1 MTQTLSQLEHSE
13 AFIERHIGS
22 SAEQRQ
28 ELLAAVGARS
38 LSALIQQIVP
48 ADIQLPGP
56 PPVGDAATEHQAL
69 AELKAIAS
77 QNQRYKSYIG
87 MGYSAVLT
95 PPVILRNMLEN
106 PGWYTAYTPYQPEVS
121 QGRLEA
127 LLNFQTVTLD
137 LTGLDLASASL
148 LDEATAAAEAM
159 ALAKRASKLK
169 DANRFFVADDVHPQ
183 TLDVVRTRAETFG
196 FDVIVD
202 KAEKVL
208 ELDGVFGV
216 LLQQVG
222 TTGELHDYSALLAEL
237 KSRKIITSVAADIMA
252 LVLLT
257 APGKQG
263 ADVVFGSAQRF
274 GVPMGYGG
282 PHAAFFACRDEF
294 KRSMPGRI
302 IGVSRDAAGNTA
314 LRMAMQT
321 IGMGYSA
328 VLTPPVILRNM
339 LENPGWY
346 TAYTPYQ
353 PEVSQG
359 RLEALLNFQTVTL
372 DLTGLDLASASLL
385 DEATA
390 AAEAMAL
397 AKRASKLKDANR
409 FFVAD
414 DVHPQTLDV
423 VRTRA
428 ETFGFDVIVD
438 KAEKVLELDG
448 VFGVLLQQVGTTGE
462 LHDYSALLAELKS
475 RKIITSVAADIMA
488 LVLLTAPGKQGADVV
503 FGSAQRF
510 GVPMGYGGPHAAFFA
525 CRDEFKR
532 SMPGRIIGVSR
543 DAAGNTA
550 LRMAMQTREQHIRR
564 EKANSNICTS
574 QVLLANIA
582 SLYAVYHG
590 PQGLQRIAGRIHR
603 LTDILAAGL
612 QKAGLTLRHHTW
624 FDTLTVEV
632 KDKAAV
638 LERALSFG
646 INLRTDIHGAV
657 GITLDEATS
666 REDVQTLFAL
676 LAGDNHGL
684 DIDAL
689 DAAVSKNSQS
699 IPAAML
705 RQDPILTHPVF
716 NRYHSETE
724 MMRYMHRLER
734 KDLALNQAMIPLGSC
749 TMKLNAAAE
758 MIPIT
763 WPEFSELHPFC
774 PPEQAAGYQQMIGQ
788 LSQWLVQLT
797 GYDAVCMQPNSGAQG
812 EYAGLL
818 AIRRYHE
825 SRNEAG
831 RHVCLI
837 PSSAHGTNPAS
848 AQMAGMSVVVVA
860 CDKNGNIDLHDL
872 RVKAEQAGE
881 ELSCIMVTYPST
893 HGVYE
898 ETIREVCQIV
908 HQFGGQVY
916 LDGANM
922 NAQVGITTP
931 GYIGADVSHLNLHK
945 TFCIPHGGGGPG
957 MGPIGVKA
965 HLAPFVPGHSVVQ
978 IDGVTTQQGAVS
990 AAPFGSASILPI
1002 SWMYIRMMG
1011 AEGLKQA
1018 SQMAILN
1025 ANYIAT
1031 RLKDAYPILYTG
1043 RDHRVAHEC
1052 ILDIRPLKEE
1062 TGISEMDIAKRL
1074 IDFGFHAP
1082 TMSFPVACTLMVEPT
1097 ESESKVELDRFIDAM
1112 LAIRSEI
1119 DRVAKG
1125 EWPLEDN
1132 PLVNAPHVQAEL
1144 VNDWQ
1149 HPYSREL
1156 AVFPVAGVRENKYWP
1171 SVKRL
1176 DDVYGDRNLFC
1187 SCVPMS
1193 DYE

>member
-13 AFIERHIGS
+13 AFIERHIGP
-22 SAEQRQ
+22 SAEQQ
-28 ELLAAVGARS
+28 QQMLDAVGART

-56 PPVGDAATEHQAL
+56 PPVGDAVTEHQAL
-69 AELKAIAS
+69 AELKAIAA

-148 LDEATAAAEAM
+148 LDEATAAAESM

-196 FDVIVD
+196 FEVIVD
-202 KAEKVL
+202 KPAKVL
-208 ELDGVFGV
+208 ELQGVFGV

-237 KSRKIITSVAADIMA
+237 KNRKIITSM
-252 LVLLT
+252 
-257 APGKQG
+257 
-263 ADVVFGSAQRF
+263 
-274 GVPMGYGG
+274 
-282 PHAAFFACRDEF
+282 
-294 KRSMPGRI
+294 
-302 IGVSRDAAGNTA
+302 
-314 LRMAMQT
+314 
-321 IGMGYSA
+321 
-328 VLTPPVILRNM
+328 
-339 LENPGWY
+339 
-346 TAYTPYQ
+346 
-353 PEVSQG
+353 
-359 RLEALLNFQTVTL
+359 
-372 DLTGLDLASASLL
+372 
-385 DEATA
+385 
-390 AAEAMAL
+390 
-397 AKRASKLKDANR
+397 
-409 FFVAD
+409 
-414 DVHPQTLDV
+414 
-423 VRTRA
+423 
-428 ETFGFDVIVD
+428 
-438 KAEKVLELDG
+438 
-448 VFGVLLQQVGTTGE
+448 
-462 LHDYSALLAELKS
+462 
-475 RKIITSVAADIMA
+475 AADIMA

-612 QKAGLTLRHHTW
+612 QQAGLQLRHKTW

-638 LERALSFG
+638 LDRALSFG

-666 REDVQTLFAL
+666 REDVQALFAV

-689 DAAVSKNSQS
+689 DAAVSSGSSS

-705 RQDPILTHPVF
+705 RKEPILTHPVF

-763 WPEFSELHPFC
+763 WPEFAELHPFC

-818 AIRRYHE
+818 AIRRYHA

-831 RHVCLI
+831 RHICLI

-872 RVKAEQAGE
+872 RLKAEQAGD

-1018 SQMAILN
+1018 SQVAILN

-1031 RLKDAYPILYTG
+1031 RLKDAYPVLYTG

-1052 ILDIRPLKEE
+1052 ILDIRPLKEQ

-1074 IDFGFHAP
+1074 IDYGFHAP
-1082 TMSFPVACTLMVEPT
+1082 TMSFPVAGTLMVEPT
-1097 ESESKVELDRFIDAM
+1097 ESESKVELDRFIEAM

-1119 DRVAKG
+1119 DRVHKG

-1132 PLVNAPHVQAEL
+1132 PLVNAPHIQAEL
-1144 VNDWQ
+1144 VSNWQ
-1149 HPYSREL
+1149 HAYSREL

-1193 DYE
+1193 EYE

>member
-1 MTQTLSQLEHSE
+1 MTQNLSQLEHND
-13 AFIERHIGS
+13 AFIQRHIGS
-22 SAEQRQ
+22 SAEQQ
-28 ELLAAVGARS
+28 QQMLAAVGANS
-38 LSALIQQIVP
+38 LSTLIQQIVP
-48 ADIQLPGP
+48 ADIQLPSP
-56 PPVGDAATEHQAL
+56 PPVGEAATEHQAL
-69 AELKAIAS
+69 AELKGIAS

-87 MGYSAVLT
+87 MGYSPVLT

-127 LLNFQTVTLD
+127 LLNFQQLTQD

-148 LDEATAAAEAM
+148 LDEATAAAESM

-183 TLDVVRTRAETFG
+183 TLDVVLTRAETFG
-196 FDVIVD
+196 FEVIVD
-202 KAEKVL
+202 RAEKVL
-208 ELDGVFGV
+208 ELEGVFGV

-222 TTGELHDYSALLAEL
+222 TTGELHDYSALLSEL
-237 KSRKIITSVAADIMA
+237 KK
-252 LVLLT
+252 
-257 APGKQG
+257 
-263 ADVVFGSAQRF
+263 
-274 GVPMGYGG
+274 
-282 PHAAFFACRDEF
+282 
-294 KRSMPGRI
+294 
-302 IGVSRDAAGNTA
+302 
-314 LRMAMQT
+314 
-321 IGMGYSA
+321 
-328 VLTPPVILRNM
+328 
-339 LENPGWY
+339 
-346 TAYTPYQ
+346 
-353 PEVSQG
+353 
-359 RLEALLNFQTVTL
+359 
-372 DLTGLDLASASLL
+372 
-385 DEATA
+385 
-390 AAEAMAL
+390 
-397 AKRASKLKDANR
+397 
-409 FFVAD
+409 
-414 DVHPQTLDV
+414 
-423 VRTRA
+423 
-428 ETFGFDVIVD
+428 
-438 KAEKVLELDG
+438 
-448 VFGVLLQQVGTTGE
+448 
-462 LHDYSALLAELKS
+462 

-603 LTDILAAGL
+603 MTDILAAGL
-612 QKAGLTLRHHTW
+612 QQAGLTLRFAHW

-638 LERALSFG
+638 LARALSFG

-657 GITLDEATS
+657 GITLDETTS
-666 REDVQTLFAL
+666 REDLQILFTLL
-676 LAGDNHGL
+676 VGDNHGL
-684 DIDAL
+684 DIDQL
-689 DAAVSKNSQS
+689 DAKVSQNSQS
-699 IPAAML
+699 IQTGML

-763 WPEFSELHPFC
+763 WPEFAELHPFC

-825 SRNEAG
+825 SRNQAS
-831 RHVCLI
+831 RHICLI

-860 CDKNGNIDLHDL
+860 CDKQGNIDLHDL
-872 RVKAEQAGE
+872 RQKAGE
-881 ELSCIMVTYPST
+881 AGDELSCIMVTYPST

-978 IDGVTTQQGAVS
+978 IDGMTTQQGAVS

-1011 AEGLKQA
+1011 ADGLKQA
-1018 SQMAILN
+1018 SQVAILN

-1031 RLKDAYPILYTG
+1031 RLKEAYPVLYTG
-1043 RDHRVAHEC
+1043 HDGRVAHEC
-1052 ILDIRPLKEE
+1052 ILDIRPLKEA

-1082 TMSFPVACTLMVEPT
+1082 TMSFPVAGTLMVEPT

-1112 LAIRSEI
+1112 LAIRAEI
-1119 DRVAKG
+1119 EKVARG

-1132 PLVNAPHVQAEL
+1132 PLVNAPHTQAEL
-1144 VNDWQ
+1144 VGEWQ
-1149 HPYSREL
+1149 HPYSRGL
-1156 AVFPVAGVRENKYWP
+1156 AVFPVAGVMENKYWP

-1187 SCVPMS
+1187 SCVPIS